1 MESKDQSLRILLLM
15 WINFQK
21 LVSVKMLT
29 SKTCDILDIKNMLL
43 CNRHCNKSSQCGNFH
58 NVFY

>member
-21 LVSVKMLT
+21 LVSAKMLT
-29 SKTCDILDIKNMLL
+29 SKTCDVLDIKNMKVAI
-43 CNRHCNKSSQCGNFH
+43 CIA
-58 NVFY
+58 NVLWVLAVSK